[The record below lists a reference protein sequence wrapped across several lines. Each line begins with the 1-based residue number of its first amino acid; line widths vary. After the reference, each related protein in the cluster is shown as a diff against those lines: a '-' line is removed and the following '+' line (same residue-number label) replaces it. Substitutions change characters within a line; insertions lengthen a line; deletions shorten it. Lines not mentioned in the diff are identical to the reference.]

1 MFAAM
6 LQLNT
11 TINLV
16 ISTAYTAFTLSI
28 TFTVSA
34 PYFKMTMSLPSL
46 FLTGA
51 SGYIGGTFL
60 TFLTKAHPT
69 MSIRALVR
77 SEEQADVLRKFY
89 GSAVTSVIGSLED
102 SDLLHAEGSKA
113 SIIVQAGPGMD
124 TAIAALIE
132 GAALN
137 PSNKSAKES
146 DRPVFVHISG
156 SSNISHPV
164 LGELLPHVYS
174 DVDDLAKIL
183 ALDPSR
189 LQVPLDN
196 AVRSLSKEKNVRAVI
211 ISPPTILGHGK
222 GAIKTEKFQVGWYN
236 AIVENGASFLLGKGT
251 NSWSTVSI
259 SDLGRAILFV
269 IDEILEGERSR
280 LEYGDSGYYFVEAF
294 EVSLMDR
301 AKAIGER
308 LFKEGK
314 IGTPDVEL
322 KTLEEVTSKWSVYM
336 GYLIGSSSRIKA
348 DRLKALGWK
357 PLDFDWKALV
367 EEKGGKRC

>member
-1 MFAAM
+1 
-6 LQLNT
+6 
-11 TINLV
+11 
-16 ISTAYTAFTLSI
+16 
-28 TFTVSA
+28 
-34 PYFKMTMSLPSL
+34 MSLPTL
-46 FLTGA
+46 FLIGA

-77 SEEQADVLRKFY
+77 TEKQAEILRSFY
-89 GSAVTSVIGSLED
+89 GTAIEPVIGSLED
-102 SDLLHAEGSKA
+102 SDLLRIEASKA
-113 SIIVQAGPGMD
+113 NIVVQAAPALE
-124 TAIAALIE
+124 TAITALTE

-137 PSNKSAKES
+137 PSNKSPRRSE
-146 DRPVFVHISG
+146 RPVIVHISG

-164 LGELLPHVYS
+164 LGDLLPRVYS
-174 DVDDLAKIL
+174 DVDDLAEIL
-183 ALDPSR
+183 TLDPGR
-189 LQVPLDN
+189 IQVPFEN
-196 AVRSLSKEKNVRAVI
+196 AIRRLSKENNVQSVI

-222 GAIKTEKFQVGWYN
+222 GAIKTETFQVGWYN
-236 AIVENGASFLLGKGT
+236 AIIENGASFLLGNGT
-251 NSWSTVSI
+251 NVWSTVSI

-269 IDEILEGERSR
+269 IDEILKGEQSR
-280 LEYGDSGYYFVEAF
+280 IEYGDSGYYWVEAF

-301 AKAIGER
+301 ARAIGER

-322 KTLEEVTSKWSVYM
+322 KTLEDVTARWSVYM

-357 PLDFDWKALV
+357 PLDFDWKSLV